1 MRKCLRFHATK
12 LQIAHSCAGVCSVF
26 TAENQMAAFVPEGF
40 HNTSVRIQSTQNR
53 LLLIQ
58 RHFRL
63 GGQPMSRILR
73 TTQVATATYTT
84 GQAAARIGISRQ
96 TLQAWIAAKK
106 LTPPEPIKVGELTV
120 RLWSHSDV
128 EAARECVKENRPG
141 PRRKASAEI
150 SEDL

>member
-1 MRKCLRFHATK
+1 MQRIYSGKSNGSFRARGISQYVCPDSINSKPIATYK
-12 LQIAHSCAGVCSVF
+12 
-26 TAENQMAAFVPEGF
+26 AAFSFG
-40 HNTSVRIQSTQNR
+40 
-53 LLLIQ
+53 
-58 RHFRL
+58 